1 MVSPVVGECYV
12 CKKEAVVSIKFNV
25 EREDTD
31 VVEYDLCASHMED
44 VLVDIDAEKVE
55 ARVSDCFPF

>member
-1 MVSPVVGECYV
+1 M
-12 CKKEAVVSIKFNV
+12 KEAVVSIKFSV

-44 VLVDIDAEKVE
+44 VLDLDAEKVE
-55 ARVSDCFPF
+55 AKVEHCFPF